1 MLEKIRVNLK
11 ERWATK
17 RKKVTTF
24 EGNIYHK
31 VLDKLHEE
39 KELTKYWILR
49 LGFCLFLT
57 QSTYSCTDICNDICS
72 WSGEKLFEVR
82 HISMVGDKYIVN
94 VDAQHCSC
102 RKRLMTAI
110 PWCHAIAAMNFINVN
125 AEDFIPI
132 WFRRST
138 YEEIYQ
144 SIIFS
149 VNGEVLC

>member
-1 MLEKIRVNLK
+1 LIS
-11 ERWATK
+11 
-17 RKKVTTF
+17 
-24 EGNIYHK
+24 
-31 VLDKLHEE
+31 
-39 KELTKYWILR
+39 R

-57 QSTYSCTDICNDICS
+57 QSTYSCTNICNDICS

-82 HISMVGDKYIVN
+82 HISMVGDKYTIN

-102 RKRLMTAI
+102 RKWLLTII
-110 PWCHAIAAMNFINVN
+110 PCCHVIAAMNFINVN

-144 SIIFS
+144 SIIFP
-149 VNGEVLC
+149 VNHEVLWERTPYPDVHPPHKRILPRRPKKKKVGRVGVEKG